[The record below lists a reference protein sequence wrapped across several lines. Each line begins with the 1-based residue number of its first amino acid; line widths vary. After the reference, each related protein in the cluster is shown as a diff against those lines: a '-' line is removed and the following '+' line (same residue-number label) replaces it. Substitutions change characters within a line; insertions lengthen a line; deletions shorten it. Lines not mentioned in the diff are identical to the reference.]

1 MLSNADLRRY
11 LLRTV
16 LVCSFISIPAT
27 IVVFVNGLSL
37 ITLAWVVVVC
47 GITIHHTT
55 TAVLTSKYFLELF
68 EPILVSIEITVL
80 FCLGLWKLVVNR
92 WSTED
97 AAILTITLYTLVA
110 ALCLTLLLRVACI
123 VRSKG
128 MKLLKPFNVF
138 SECDPLPRDWAPYE
152 VVFGKAIWEPALA
165 GEARGIIASRF
176 LLAIPL
182 LLALLLFSA
191 ISIIIEPIHEIGL
204 VPHKDYRAPEILYDF
219 NMEPPVWSIV
229 AFIDMRLPIASH
241 PDIFKTAITV
251 KPLWDDSDVKN
262 KPECVPLEGSL
273 TIGGQSQNVQSD
285 PYIQTITIFCPSRRE
300 GLTAREI
307 MSAPSPDV
315 SPDLLV
321 TVNFTT
327 LQMYD
332 DSLVDAR
339 MRTVSILVGLTN
351 NTNDV
356 VSNTI
361 PTPLFPG
368 LNLVG
373 NVSREF
379 KRRFVKLPLSSW
391 GIFSSSTSF
400 LVTNLSPLFPDP
412 SSLIPRSPDIGTLR
426 IFGQNDHSDW
436 ELHQDYRDKSAWR
449 GLASVGGFW
458 TFLNGAFVIVL
469 GTPLGLF
476 LFGINQDSKSGVVHL
491 LFQPRQLPLP
501 DSRPLRADSAS
512 TQNSSGYHSLGD
524 VPAGEQHEEI
534 PLQVVQRTVVP

>member
-1 MLSNADLRRY
+1 MSKTCFGEASSRVTGGGCTPLPPPVGVDVLDRARRLTANDSWVTVGKRLQEDPSPLNKRCRIYSLRKSNANLDLEPQIKKRLQYNVYTAILNIYVDLDIYRFQVHLYRRLTSFTLMLSNADLRRY

-55 TAVLTSKYFLELF
+55 TA
-68 EPILVSIEITVL
+68 
-80 FCLGLWKLVVNR
+80 
-92 WSTED
+92 
-97 AAILTITLYTLVA
+97 
-110 ALCLTLLLRVACI
+110 
-123 VRSKG
+123 G
-128 MKLLKPFNVF
+128 MKLRKPFNVF
-138 SECDPLPRDWAPYE
+138 SECDPLPQDWAPYE

-165 GEARGIIASRF
+165 GEAKGIIAFRF

-204 VPHKDYRAPEILYDF
+204 VPHKDYRAPELLYDF

-229 AFIDMRLPIASH
+229 AFIDMRLPIASD
-241 PDIFKTAITV
+241 PEVSLLNLSGTIQTAITV

-262 KPECVPLEGSL
+262 KPDCVHLDGNL
-273 TIGGQSQNVQSD
+273 TIGGKSQNVQSD

-339 MRTVSILVGLTN
+339 NRTVSILVGLTN

-368 LNLVG
+368 LNLAG
-373 NVSREF
+373 NVS
-379 KRRFVKLPLSSW
+379 
-391 GIFSSSTSF
+391 
-400 LVTNLSPLFPDP
+400 
-412 SSLIPRSPDIGTLR
+412 
-426 IFGQNDHSDW
+426 
-436 ELHQDYRDKSAWR
+436 
-449 GLASVGGFW
+449 
-458 TFLNGAFVIVL
+458 
-469 GTPLGLF
+469 
-476 LFGINQDSKSGVVHL
+476 
-491 LFQPRQLPLP
+491 
-501 DSRPLRADSAS
+501 
-512 TQNSSGYHSLGD
+512 
-524 VPAGEQHEEI
+524 
-534 PLQVVQRTVVP
+534 